1 MRRRT
6 VRDNCDSLVFFIEL
20 KPISTKDP
28 KEFAMGGPLLTVP
41 NSTIVFQSGLVI
53 GPGLLK

>member
-1 MRRRT
+1 MRQRT

-28 KEFAMGGPLLTVP
+28 KEFAMKG
-41 NSTIVFQSGLVI
+41 VFNHIRTTL
-53 GPGLLK
+53 

>member
-20 KPISTKDP
+20 KPISTKDL
-28 KEFAMGGPLLTVP
+28 GPLLTVP
-41 NSTIVFQSGLVI
+41 NSTIVFQTGLVI
-53 GPGLLK
+53 GPRLLK

>member
-28 KEFAMGGPLLTVP
+28 KEFAMPLVTREKRCALA
-41 NSTIVFQSGLVI
+41 NKIFIGFQTEFES
-53 GPGLLK
+53 

>member
-1 MRRRT
+1 MRWRT

-28 KEFAMGGPLLTVP
+28 KEFAMTTLP
-41 NSTIVFQSGLVI
+41 NNYKFSIDSVSSTKEKLSSCQF
-53 GPGLLK
+53 